1 MLEDKPK
8 EQQSGFSV
16 LSTDELYEVNG
27 GDGEFEPAKLT
38 KTSKS
43 SGGIPS
49 QGPTVAAGCK

>member
-1 MLEDKPK
+1 MLEENKK

-16 LSTDELYEVNG
+16 MSTEDLYEVNG

-49 QGPTVAAGCK
+49 QGPTVTAGYK